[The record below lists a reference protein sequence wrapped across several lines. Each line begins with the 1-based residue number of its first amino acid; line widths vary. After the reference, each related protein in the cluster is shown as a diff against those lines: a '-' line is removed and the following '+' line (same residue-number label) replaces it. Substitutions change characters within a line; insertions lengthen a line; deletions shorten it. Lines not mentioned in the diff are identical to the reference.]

1 MAWSASPVAVAGHE
15 RVAQAAESIVQGA
28 ESSTRLTT
36 VITFSTTT
44 TVDPEAALLALAR
57 RPVTLVITIA
67 VLVATEA
74 VAEAEAEAVREV
86 EEGPVSVVMSAI
98 IADVGDRAR
107 QVARLVRVVT
117 RA

>member
-28 ESSTRLTT
+28 ESSTRLTM

-74 VAEAEAEAVREV
+74 VAEAEAVREV